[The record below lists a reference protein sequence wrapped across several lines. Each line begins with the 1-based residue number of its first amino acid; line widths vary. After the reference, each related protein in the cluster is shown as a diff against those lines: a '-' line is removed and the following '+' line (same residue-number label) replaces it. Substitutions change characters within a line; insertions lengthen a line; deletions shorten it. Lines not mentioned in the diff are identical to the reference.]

1 MLACATSGI
10 AALNLPKGATA
21 HSTFKIPVKNLN
33 AESVLSI
40 TAQSGRGEL
49 LRRAELIV
57 WDEISMAHRNAP
69 ESVDK
74 TMQVLRRDPRPFGGC
89 PTVWMGDFRQIP
101 PVVLGGNRA
110 KITRASVLSSPL
122 WSAFARNKME
132 LRENMRVKNA
142 LREVGAERARE
153 LSDWN
158 DYLIRIG
165 NGTEPVIRQNLVHV
179 PKDMMLPSS
188 PNGERAGISKL
199 IDYVYGLQP
208 PHLPER
214 PGASATTE
222 VRRMYSQQV
231 DQVSKFYSN
240 KAFVTPTN
248 KDVTTFN
255 DMVMNRMRGQERTFV
270 SADDV
275 VKTEADHAVYTT
287 EFLNTLEFSGV
298 PPHKLKLKLGCVIML
313 LRNLSARDGL
323 CNGTRIV
330 VTKLGLRTI
339 EGVILTGM

>member
-1 MLACATSGI
+1 MLACASSGI
-10 AALNLPKGATA
+10 AALNLPKGVTA

-49 LRRAELIV
+49 MRRVDLII
-57 WDEISMAHRNAP
+57 WDEISMAHRHAP
-69 ESVDK
+69 ETVDR
-74 TMQVLRRDPRPFGGC
+74 TMRVLRGDQRPFGGC
-89 PTVWMGDFRQIP
+89 PTLWMGDFRQIP
-101 PVVLGGNRA
+101 PVVVGGNRA

-122 WSAFARNKME
+122 WPAFTRNKME

-142 LREVGAERARE
+142 LREVGVERARE
-153 LSDWN
+153 LQDWN

-165 NGTEPVIRQNLVHV
+165 NGTEPVIRGNLVHV

-188 PNGERAGISKL
+188 PNGERAGIPKL

-222 VRRMYSQQV
+222 ARRMYSQHV
-231 DQVSKFYSN
+231 KEVSKFYCN
-240 KAFVTPTN
+240 KAFLTPTN
-248 KDVTTFN
+248 KDVTKFN
-255 DMVMNRMRGQERTFV
+255 DMVMNRLLGKERTFA

-275 VKTEADHAVYTT
+275 VKSEADCAVYTT

-298 PPHKLKLKLGCVIML
+298 PPHKLTLKLGCVIML

-330 VTKLGLRTI
+330 VTKLGVHTI